1 MLIKCQ
7 RCGQGDVRAMRVCST
22 QLLLWVCDECEATW
36 ASQIEVNVC
45 NFEDFGTLIMAG
57 MGRKGLWSELEPQ

>member
-45 NFEDFGTLIMAG
+45 NFEDFGTLMAC

>member
-7 RCGQGDVRAMRVCST
+7 RCGQGDVQAMRVCST

-36 ASQIEVNVC
+36 VSQIEVNVC
-45 NFEDFGTLIMAG
+45 NFEDFGILMAG
-57 MGRKGLWSELEPQ
+57 MGHKGLWSELEPQ

>member
-36 ASQIEVNVC
+36 ASQFEVNVC
-45 NFEDFGTLIMAG
+45 NFEDFGTLMAG
-57 MGRKGLWSELEPQ
+57 MGCKGLWSELEPQ